1 MMWENLFRYKYLKL
15 NTEIIREGNDNPLQY
30 TCLENSM
37 DRGDWWATV
46 QGVAKLDMSEQIKTH
61 TLKVYV
67 DDVLSYIDIP
77 RKSTEKKFIIKT
89 LG

>member
-1 MMWENLFRYKYLKL
+1 MKL
-15 NTEIIREGNDNPLQY
+15 NTEIIREGNGNPLQY
-30 TCLENSM
+30 TCLENST

-46 QGVAKLDMSEQIKTH
+46 QGVAELDTSEQIQTH

-67 DDVLSYIDIP
+67 DDVLSNVDIP

-89 LG
+89 LQ